1 MRYPFARL
9 PGDVSG
15 VVRPLVTIGLSRSGD
30 FDLTCLVD
38 TGTVAN
44 RFGQWVADEIGID
57 LADVPVILLGVGGT
71 IVEARSVPVGLRLE
85 QFEWEAP
92 VSFCSPWPFG
102 YQLLGLEGF
111 FRWFEVTIRAADLSL
126 DIEPIGL

>member
-1 MRYPFARL
+1 MRFGFAGL
-9 PGDVSG
+9 PGDPSAVARP
-15 VVRPLVTIGLSRSGD
+15 VVRIGLVQSGD

-44 RFGQWVADEIGID
+44 RFGAWIAEEVGID
-57 LADVPVILLGVGGT
+57 LSSAPTQRLGIGGVIVT
-71 IVEARSVPVGLRLE
+71 ARSATVGLRLE
-85 QFEWEAP
+85 DFEWEAP

-111 FRWFEVTIRAADLSL
+111 FRWFAVTIRAADLAL
-126 DIEPIGL
+126 EIDPIG

>member
-1 MRYPFARL
+1 MRFGFAGL
-9 PGDVSG
+9 PGDRSG
-15 VVRPLVTIGLSRSGD
+15 VARPVVRIGLVQSGD

-44 RFGQWVADEIGID
+44 RFGAWIAEEVGID
-57 LADVPVILLGVGGT
+57 LSSAPTQGLGIGGVIVT
-71 IVEARSVPVGLRLE
+71 ARSATVGLRLE
-85 QFEWEAP
+85 DFEWEAP

-111 FRWFEVTIRAADLSL
+111 FRWFAVTIRAADLAL
-126 DIEPIGL
+126 EIDPIG